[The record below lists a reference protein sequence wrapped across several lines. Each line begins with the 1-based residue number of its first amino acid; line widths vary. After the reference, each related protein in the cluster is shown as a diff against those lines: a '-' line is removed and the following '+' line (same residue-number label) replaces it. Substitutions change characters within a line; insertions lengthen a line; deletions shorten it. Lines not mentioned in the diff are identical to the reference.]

1 MTSSLT
7 WSRPWHRW
15 SPRCERKL
23 YPMSTTRVFLVAS
36 SLARLI
42 EKERAG
48 HLIRQGYFPDQP
60 SRSISVRV
68 EEDTGSLILITQE
81 PNGPVE
87 EATAISH
94 SQAEALLDLAA
105 GQVKSLAIPLTIG
118 TQTATLHR
126 FVTPRPLNL
135 LTIEVEQTH
144 QGSSFHPLPWFGPEV
159 TGDPAYQAHS
169 MALVGLPSE
178 VEVEITGAA
187 LESLLD
193 TLDDGS
199 EARLPEPSAQAVA
212 APEPVP
218 DTKPDEE
225 DDDLEVE
232 DSVIRELARSLRPQR
247 RS

>member
-1 MTSSLT
+1 
-7 WSRPWHRW
+7 
-15 SPRCERKL
+15 
-23 YPMSTTRVFLVAS
+23 MSTTRVFLVAS

-68 EEDTGSLILITQE
+68 EGNACSLILITQE

-87 EATAISH
+87 ETTAIPV
-94 SQAEALLDLAA
+94 SQAEALLDLAS
-105 GQVKSLAIPLTIG
+105 GRVEYLSVGPTIG
-118 TQTATLHR
+118 TQPATLHR
-126 FVTPRPLNL
+126 FLTPGPLDL
-135 LTIEVEQTH
+135 ISVAFEQT
-144 QGSSFHPLPWFGPEV
+144 QQARTFHPLPWFGLEV
-159 TGDPAYQAHS
+159 TEDPAYQARS

-187 LESLLD
+187 LDSLLD

-199 EARLPEPSAQAVA
+199 EARLLESSVQA
-212 APEPVP
+212 APATEPASDLEP
-218 DTKPDEE
+218 EE

-232 DSVIRELARSLRPQR
+232 DSVIRELARSLRPHR
-247 RS
+247 RQ

>member
-1 MTSSLT
+1 
-7 WSRPWHRW
+7 
-15 SPRCERKL
+15 
-23 YPMSTTRVFLVAS
+23 MSTTRVFLVAS

-48 HLIRQGYFPDQP
+48 HPIQQGYFPDQP

-68 EEDTGSLILITQE
+68 EEDTGSLILITKG

-87 EATAISH
+87 VVTAIPR
-94 SQAEALLDLAA
+94 SQADALLDLAA
-105 GQVKSLAIPLTIG
+105 GQVKSLNISLTID

-126 FVTPRPLNL
+126 FIAPGPLDL
-135 LTIEVEQTH
+135 ITIEVEQAH
-144 QGSSFHPLPWFGPEV
+144 QARTFQPLPWFGPEV
-159 TGDPAYQAHS
+159 TDDPAYQARS
-169 MALVGLPSE
+169 IALAGLPSRA
-178 VEVEITGAA
+178 EVEITGAA

-199 EARLPEPSAQAVA
+199 EARVPEPTAQAVA
-212 APEPVP
+212 APEPAS
-218 DTKPDEE
+218 DTESE

-247 RS
+247 R